1 MVGRRLVAALV
12 VLGIVAAV
20 AWRVGV
26 GGPWRRVRSEP
37 PPEAAEALGRPA
49 PADVASMGNVLLVVL
64 DDIGQDMLDAYG
76 LPGRHP
82 ATPTLDGLARRGVVF
97 RQVVSN
103 PVCSPTRA
111 TLLTGQ
117 PAWMAGVGTAIPLR
131 KGWDLDLG
139 RPSLARVVEQATD
152 GRIRTAAVGKW
163 HLATPNRGG
172 WDHPRRM
179 GFDHHRGTMG
189 NLLGELDGAA
199 QSYFRWLQVEDGETR
214 VAEGYVTSRTVDD
227 ALELAR
233 TGDDP
238 FLLWVA
244 FHAAHYPMHAPP
256 RTLLRTPLAA
266 GATEGDLYRAM
277 IEALD
282 TELGRLLDGLGP
294 EVLARTLVI
303 VVGDNGSAPAAVEP
317 PFDKQLAKGTLA
329 RGGTQVP
336 LIVAGPGVAEGA
348 TSSALVSTQDVF
360 ATVAEWLGVRG
371 GVPSTS
377 VSFLD
382 VLRDPSAPGRR
393 EVAYAER
400 FSPNGPP
407 DAWTFHEAITRD
419 ARHKLLVRN
428 GEEIGLYDLV
438 EDPMET
444 RNLFRGEPTPELR
457 AALKRLRAAIPA
469 VAKVERSGERA
480 GAGGEE

>member
-1 MVGRRLVAALV
+1 VGRRVVAALV
-12 VLGIVAAV
+12 VLGLLAIVV
-20 AWRVGV
+20 WRVADGTRARRDRALPPDPVPQVGV
-26 GGPWRRVRSEP
+26 P
-37 PPEAAEALGRPA
+37 L
-49 PADVASMGNVLLVVL
+49 PADVAAMGNVLLVIL
-64 DDIGQDMLDAYG
+64 DDIGQDMLDVYG

-82 ATPTLDGLARRGVVF
+82 STPTLDGLARRGVVF
-97 RQVVSN
+97 RQVVAN

-131 KGWDLDLG
+131 KGWDLDTD
-139 RPSLARVVEQATD
+139 RPSLARIVEQASG

-179 GFDHHRGTMG
+179 GFDHQRGTMG
-189 NLLGELDGAA
+189 NLLGELEGTA
-199 QSYFRWLQVEDGETR
+199 QSYFRWLQVEDGR
-214 VAEGYVTSRTVDD
+214 PSVAEGYVTSRTVDD
-227 ALELAR
+227 ALSLAR
-233 TGDDP
+233 GGDAP

-256 RTLLRTPLAA
+256 RALLRTPLAA
-266 GATEGDLYRAM
+266 GATEADLYRAM

-294 EVLARTLVI
+294 EVLARTLVV

-317 PFDKQLAKGTLA
+317 PFDRQLAKGTLA

-336 LIVAGPGVAEGA
+336 LLVAGPGVAEGA
-348 TSSALVSTQDVF
+348 TSSALVSTQDVL
-360 ATVAEWLGVRG
+360 ATVVEWLGVRG
-371 GVPSTS
+371 GVPPSST
-377 VSFLD
+377 SFLD
-382 VLRDPSAPGRR
+382 VLRDPSSPGRR

-400 FSPNGPP
+400 FAPNGPP
-407 DAWTFHEAITRD
+407 ETWTFHEAVARD

-428 GEEIGLYDLV
+428 GAEIGLFDLV
-438 EDPMET
+438 GDPMET

-457 AALKRLRAAIPA
+457 AALNRLRAAIPA
-469 VAKVERSGERA
+469 VAKVRRSGERA